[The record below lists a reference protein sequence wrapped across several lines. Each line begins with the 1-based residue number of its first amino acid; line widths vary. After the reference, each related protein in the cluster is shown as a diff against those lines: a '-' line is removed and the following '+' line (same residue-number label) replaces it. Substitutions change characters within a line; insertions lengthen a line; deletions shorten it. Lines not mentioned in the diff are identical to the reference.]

1 MIRTESEYRR
11 SLARL
16 EQDDTA
22 IAAQKKH
29 LRSLG
34 FSSREAA
41 RALEPMLSF
50 REQLR
55 EEVEAYENMKRGD
68 LGTLRSLEGVGRW
81 LIGVRIARGWTQ
93 KELAQKLGTTAAQ
106 VSRDERND
114 YHGITVERAQRIL
127 SALGVQFVAEIKA
140 DK

>member
-1 MIRTESEYRR
+1 M
-11 SLARL
+11 
-16 EQDDTA
+16 
-22 IAAQKKH
+22 
-29 LRSLG
+29 RSLG
-34 FSSREAA
+34 FSSGEAA

-68 LGTLRSLEGVGRW
+68 LGKLRSLEGVGRW

-93 KELAQKLGTTAAQ
+93 KELAEKLGTTAAQ

-127 SALGVQFVAEIKA
+127 SVLGVEFVAEIVA
-140 DK
+140 SE